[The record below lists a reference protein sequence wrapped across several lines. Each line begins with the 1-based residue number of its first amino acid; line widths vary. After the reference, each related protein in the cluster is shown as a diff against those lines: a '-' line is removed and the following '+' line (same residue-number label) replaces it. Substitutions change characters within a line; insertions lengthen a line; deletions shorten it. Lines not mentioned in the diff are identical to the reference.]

1 MNNSLYIRVNNS
13 PDLDVVSQILELEL
27 KTDSLSATIDSL
39 NRTIKSKDLSLGKIN
54 AEKKKLESL
63 NSSLREKIDYLEA
76 NYNTKNL
83 FSKGV
88 ASLIEILK
96 KSRMVSQNHEERK
109 SLEELILI
117 LNKSNDNG

>member
-1 MNNSLYIRVNNS
+1 MNNSS
-13 PDLDVVSQILELEL
+13 DLETVSQILDLEL
-27 KTDSLSATIDSL
+27 KIDSL
-39 NRTIKSKDLSLGKIN
+39 LATVDSLKHAIKSKDLSLGKIN
-54 AEKKKLESL
+54 AEKKKVESL
-63 NSSLREKIDYLEA
+63 NASLKAKIDFLEA
-76 NYNTKNL
+76 NYNTKTL

-96 KSRMVSQNHEERK
+96 RSRMLSQDQDERK

>member
-1 MNNSLYIRVNNS
+1 MNNS

>member
-1 MNNSLYIRVNNS
+1 MNNSL
-13 PDLDVVSQILELEL
+13 DLDTVSQILDLEL
-27 KTDSLSATIDSL
+27 KIDSLSATIDSL
-39 NRTIKSKDLSLGKIN
+39 KRTIKSKDISLGKIN
-54 AEKKKLESL
+54 AEKKKVESL
-63 NSSLREKIDYLEA
+63 NFDLKKRIDYLEA

-88 ASLIEILK
+88 SSLIEILK
-96 KSRMVSQNHEERK
+96 RSRMVSQNHEERK